1 MTSYHVHEVEFVPSF
16 KILTPT
22 RTDATFALSAQ
33 AEIKARMVAE
43 EWTEK
48 GIYGESVMRFL
59 FPFLGVLCPCYR
71 GDADCGTIILH
82 Y

>member
-1 MTSYHVHEVEFVPSF
+1 MPSYHVHEVEFVPSF

-22 RTDATFALSAQ
+22 RADATFALSAQ

-43 EWTEK
+43 EWTKDETA
-48 GIYGESVMRFL
+48 MRFL
-59 FPFLGVLCPCYR
+59 IPFLGVPCPCYR